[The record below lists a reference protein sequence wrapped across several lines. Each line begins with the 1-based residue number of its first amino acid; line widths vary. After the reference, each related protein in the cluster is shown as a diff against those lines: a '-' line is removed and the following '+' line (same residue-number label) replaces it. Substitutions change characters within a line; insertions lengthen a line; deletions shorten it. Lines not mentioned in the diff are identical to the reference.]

1 MLTGLPTVL
10 EIDGYLRHAVE
21 TEPLPRGPLAA
32 QTVAAEFGRLGLTPG
47 DVVLVRLPNCV
58 ALLTC
63 FFGVLFAGGV
73 PVPVPA
79 SAGEGRV
86 RELAAAFGARFLVV
100 VHGSM
105 RAECHELACVDVI
118 VLTPA
123 EVPPHEPGEVVIP
136 TSGTSGLLSGCVHRA
151 SSLLRNGSRHVHA
164 VGLRVGDRVL
174 VTLPLNYSYALVAQ
188 AMASLAAGAHLVIS
202 PPPLGP
208 AAYRALLARH
218 RITSTSLTPHTVK
231 ILTGG
236 DWRPRSL
243 RMLTVGGDALE
254 PGAATRLLA
263 QAPDGELYLTY
274 GLTEAGPRVSTLA
287 AHAAPTGLL
296 SSVGRPLPGV
306 RVMVRSP
313 DDDGVG
319 ELVVESDTVMLR
331 RTGLVDGRRD
341 DLIAP
346 GRIAT
351 GDLFRV
357 DESGYL
363 HFHGRRSDFLIRRG
377 QKVSLPSVR
386 RVVCATPGVVS
397 CSTRVEPAEDGDLR
411 YDLDVYVAKT
421 DPVEAEGIRSAL
433 VRRFAR
439 AERPDHIRILPH
451 DPGRHK

>member
-1 MLTGLPTVL
+1 MLTGLPTL
-10 EIDGYLRHAVE
+10 PEIDGYLRHAVDV
-21 TEPLPRGPLAA
+21 EPLPRGPLAA
-32 QTVAAEFGRLGLTPG
+32 HTVAAELSRLGLAPG

-58 ALLTC
+58 PMLTS

-79 SAGEGRV
+79 SAGEARV
-86 RELAAAFGARFLVV
+86 RELAAAFGARFVVV
-100 VHGSM
+100 VHGST
-105 RAECHELACVDVI
+105 RIERHELGCVDVV
-118 VLTPA
+118 VLTPG

-151 SSLLRNGSRHVHA
+151 SSLLRNGSRHVRA
-164 VGLRVGDRVL
+164 VGLRGGDRVL

-188 AMASLAAGAHLVIS
+188 AMASLVAGAHLVIS
-202 PPPLGP
+202 PPPLGA

-231 ILTGG
+231 TLTGG
-236 DWRPRSL
+236 DWRPGSL

-254 PGAATRLLA
+254 PAVATRLLA
-263 QAPDGELYLTY
+263 QAPEGELYLTY

-287 AHAAPTGLL
+287 AHAEPPRLL
-296 SSVGRPLPGV
+296 SSVGRPLPEV
-306 RVMVRSP
+306 RVTVRDP
-313 DDDGVG
+313 DAEGVG

-341 DLIAP
+341 DLHAP
-346 GRIAT
+346 GRIVT

-357 DESGYL
+357 DEGGNL
-363 HFHGRRSDFLIRRG
+363 HFRGRGSDFLIRRG

-386 RVVCATPGVVS
+386 RVTSAMPEVVS
-397 CSTRVEPAEDGDLR
+397 CSTRVEPGEDGDPR
-411 YDLDVYVAKT
+411 YGLDVYVVKP
-421 DPVEAEGIRSAL
+421 DPVAAERIRSAL

-439 AERPDHIRILPH
+439 AERPDHIRVLPH
-451 DPGRHK
+451 DPERHK